1 MKFTISSSAL
11 LSTLSTTGKVVSNKN
26 TLPILDYFL
35 FDLKDGILKV
45 TASDLETTLITTV
58 AVDSVEREGTIA
70 APVKLM
76 LDSLKEFSEQPLTIE
91 ASKTPKFKGGKA
103 LKDAIN

>member
-11 LSTLSTTGKVVSNKN
+11 LSTLATTGKVVSNKN

-45 TASDLETTLITTV
+45 TA
-58 AVDSVEREGTIA
+58 
-70 APVKLM
+70 
-76 LDSLKEFSEQPLTIE
+76 
-91 ASKTPKFKGGKA
+91 
-103 LKDAIN
+103 